1 MKIGKMA
8 LWFYTVLFAALFSCS
23 AMAES
28 DTKVNKEY
36 EQHTK
41 TLTSTVLDEVRTVT
55 VNFPKAITPTPIKN
69 TL

>member
-41 TLTSTVLDEVRTVT
+41 TLTSTVLDEVRT
-55 VNFPKAITPTPIKN
+55 ITIQTSQKLSHQPQ
-69 TL
+69 